1 MRWITALFLLASV
14 ASAGR
19 IDLFEYNRRAAK
31 LGPRNARSHFVLAL
45 WCERKQLRTR
55 AWKHHALVLAI
66 EPKHR
71 ASNRAVQRLRPNPKL
86 LVREAL
92 RGPRKRV
99 RDGALIALQRTTRPA
114 RWFLPTLR
122 SRSATLRSRAIRA
135 LGALGDE
142 HAVAPLIRH
151 LSIAGGNTTSGV
163 MSSGGQTSYVQDF
176 DVEVA

>member
-19 IDLFEYNRRAAK
+19 TDRFEYNRRAAK

-45 WCERKQLRTR
+45 WCERKQLMTR
-55 AWKHHALVLAI
+55 AWKHHALVLSI

-71 ASNRAVQRLRPNPKL
+71 ASIRAVARLRPNPNV
-86 LVREAL
+86 LVREVL
-92 RGPRKRV
+92 RAPRKRV
-99 RDGALIALQRTTRPA
+99 RDDALLALQRTKNAA
-114 RWFLPTLR
+114 RRFLPTLR

-142 HAVAPLIRH
+142 AAVAPLIRH
-151 LSIAGGNTTSGV
+151 LAVAGGNTTGGV
-163 MSSGGQTSYVQDF
+163 LSVGGQVSYVQDF